1 MTDLK
6 GCMFISYRRS
16 PGRTTG
22 DAEAAM
28 VCDALRDRG
37 VPTWRDLDDLG
48 PGPTEDELIELLK
61 DGEIAGAVMLVS
73 PEVATSNMVRV
84 VEAPAI
90 LDRFQAG
97 DGFLLKVVLIN
108 LTYDAVD
115 GVLDRPG
122 PGAAGDNFRECRD
135 LLCRRSGGFPRWVH
149 PGHCNR

>member
-1 MTDLK
+1 
-6 GCMFISYRRS
+6 
-16 PGRTTG
+16 
-22 DAEAAM
+22 
-28 VCDALRDRG
+28 
-37 VPTWRDLDDLG
+37 
-48 PGPTEDELIELLK
+48 
-61 DGEIAGAVMLVS
+61 MLVS

-122 PGAAGDNFRECRD
+122 AFQE
-135 LLCRRSGGFPRWVH
+135 L
-149 PGHCNR
+149 NRFDIDRITKENA